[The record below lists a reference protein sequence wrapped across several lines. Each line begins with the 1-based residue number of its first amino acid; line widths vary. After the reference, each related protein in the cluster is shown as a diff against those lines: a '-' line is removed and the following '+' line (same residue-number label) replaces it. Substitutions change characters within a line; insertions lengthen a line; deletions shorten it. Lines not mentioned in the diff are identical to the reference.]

1 MSTLQLLTVYVTL
14 NDHGNHSSCKFA
26 QSKLPTTRACQFMCR
41 DVTMHYI
48 LQMWDL
54 QNKRFRQCVHVCLS
68 VYLTIHLS
76 VCLSFRLSVCL
87 SGTVVH
93 LSVCPSVHM
102 SVSVCVSDCISV
114 CLPVCLSVSVSDCP
128 SVCPCV
134 CLSVNQTYLSEA
146 EQSSDSQLQTLG
158 TQLVNSAHHL
168 LYTHHMKK
176 GKGSPDSI
184 TERRVPQLI
193 PVLGSQPAGDV
204 NHKPGGRLPLFSAR
218 PGVTST
224 TLKRAAISFAAW

>member
-1 MSTLQLLTVYVTL
+1 MTPRITRAHWYCCYSTGSTSLSADCVYQLKKPHTAMSTLQLLTVYVTL
-14 NDHGNHSSCKFA
+14 YDHGNYSSCKFS
-26 QSKLPTTRACQFMCR
+26 QSKLPTTRACQFTCR

-102 SVSVCVSDCISV
+102 SVSVCVSDC
-114 CLPVCLSVSVSDCP
+114 P

-134 CLSVNQTYLSEA
+134 CLSIRRTSVKLSSRPTLNSRHLGLN
-146 EQSSDSQLQTLG
+146 SSTPPTICS
-158 TQLVNSAHHL
+158 
-168 LYTHHMKK
+168 TH
-176 GKGSPDSI
+176 
-184 TERRVPQLI
+184 
-193 PVLGSQPAGDV
+193 
-204 NHKPGGRLPLFSAR
+204 
-218 PGVTST
+218 T
-224 TLKRAAISFAAW
+224 T

>member
-14 NDHGNHSSCKFA
+14 NDHGNYSSCKFA

-68 VYLTIHLS
+68 VYMTIHLS

-114 CLPVCLSVSVSDCP
+114 CLSVR
-128 SVCPCV
+128 
-134 CLSVNQTYLSEA
+134 LSVNQTYLSEA

-184 TERRVPQLI
+184 TERRVPQPI

-204 NHKPGGRLPLFSAR
+204 NHKPDGRLSLLSAR
-218 PGVTST
+218 LAVTLA
-224 TLKRAAISFAAW
+224 TLKRAAANFAAL